1 MAGIY
6 FPSISISKFLE
17 RRTTVNS
24 GKVLQTFRRSR
35 VSIGRFLRPA
45 EVRKSG
51 PSMVTEILL
60 PTFRRVIPVCPTL
73 QSFPTGNA
81 RVHGLANLTRR
92 GGGGERERKNSKVEF
107 SRDHVHT
114 FSGLLILSR
123 LEVGHLANFSTL
135 PLLEHESTNFHV
147 FWLLSCRIRIYW
159 MDKRRS
165 LSKQFESINVA
176 RPYRYNISY

>member
-92 GGGGERERKNSKVEF
+92 GGGRGKREEEF
-107 SRDHVHT
+107 ESR
-114 FSGLLILSR
+114 ILSR
-123 LEVGHLANFSTL
+123 SCPYIFWPFDSFSTGSRSPRQLLDSSTSRTRIHQL
-135 PLLEHESTNFHV
+135 PRVLATFLSYSHLL
-147 FWLLSCRIRIYW
+147 
-159 MDKRRS
+159 DG
-165 LSKQFESINVA
+165 
-176 RPYRYNISY
+176 